1 MMPQVTAVTPAP
13 RRGRPEADDDPARRD
28 TLSAMRPLAEL
39 RDLAVRAVEAAGEVV
54 TGWRDG
60 RIALDTESKGP
71 GDYVTAA
78 DHAAE
83 AAALE
88 VLSAGAPEIRVLAEE
103 SAATTARDGG
113 APLWAVDPIDGTTN
127 FLRGFPVVGV
137 SVGLLVDGMPAVGA
151 IAAPFTGDLW
161 CGARGLG
168 AHDRRGRRL
177 RVAGDGHGVV
187 ATGFPFRRPENRAR
201 YLPVFEA
208 ALAGVEDIRRAGA
221 ASLDLAYTAQG
232 TFDGYFELG
241 LSLWDIAAGSLL
253 VLEAGGVVT
262 DWAGDPREVFA
273 GGDVLAGSPAW
284 HERMLDLVQSRKAG
298 APALP

>member
-1 MMPQVTAVTPAP
+1 
-13 RRGRPEADDDPARRD
+13 
-28 TLSAMRPLAEL
+28 MRPLGEL

-54 TGWRDG
+54 TGWRDA
-60 RIALDTESKGP
+60 RRDLDTETKGH

-83 AAALE
+83 AAALQ
-88 VLSAGAPEIRVLAEE
+88 VLAAGAPEIRALAEE
-103 SAATTARDGG
+103 SAVAAAASGG
-113 APLWAVDPIDGTTN
+113 GEPLWAVDPIDGTTN

-137 SVGLLVDGMPAVGA
+137 SVGLLVEGMPAAGA

-168 AHDRRGRRL
+168 AHDRHGRRL
-177 RVAGDGHGVV
+177 RVSGDGLGVV

-208 ALAGVEDIRRAGA
+208 TLAGAEDVRRAGA

-232 TFDGYFELG
+232 SFDGYFELG
-241 LSLWDIAAGSLL
+241 LSLWDIAAGCLL

-262 DWAGDPREVFA
+262 DWAGDPGRVYA
-273 GGDVLAGSPAW
+273 TGDVLAGSPAW
-284 HERMLDLVQSRKAG
+284 HERMLDLVRSASAG
-298 APALP
+298 APAIS